1 MEPLILGSG
10 SETRAKILTAHNI
23 PFIQIP
29 SRFDEEQI
37 KIADPKSFV
46 FRATVG
52 KMHDCLNHHGHGAT
66 VLCADTVVAADNT
79 ILRKAKD
86 RADAR
91 RILEIQS
98 GNRVEIITCT
108 MYHKPSLQFL
118 DLSVTTYDFA
128 PFDPD
133 HLEAYLESGEWQ
145 GKAGACMVEGFCK
158 PYIKKVSGLESC
170 AMGLTIEKLIPFL

>member
-1 MEPLILGSG
+1 MLILGSG
-10 SETRAKILTAHNI
+10 SETRAKILTAYNI
-23 PFIQIP
+23 PFEQIP

-66 VLCADTVVAADNT
+66 VLCADTVVTADGI

-86 RADAR
+86 EADAR
-91 RILEIQS
+91 AILERQS
-98 GNRVEIITCT
+98 GNKVDIITCT
-108 MYHKPSLQFL
+108 MYHKPSLQFI
-118 DLSVTTYDFA
+118 DLSVTSYLFD

-133 HLEAYLESGEWQ
+133 HLEAYMTSGNWQ

-158 PYIKKVSGLESC
+158 PYIREVRGLESC